1 MEIAGVLLD
10 VAQEF
15 DNIRY
20 LDVGGGLGVVE
31 KPSQLPLDLQAVD
44 QIFAE
49 IKQANPNT
57 EIWLEPGR
65 YLVAQA
71 GVVLAK
77 VTQTKGKDDVK
88 YLGLD
93 AGMHTLIRPSLYG
106 AYHEIKNLSRL
117 AQEPNEIYTVVGPIC
132 ESGDTLG
139 YDRHLPTSEEGD
151 VFVIGTAG
159 AYGRTMSS
167 DYNLRGLPP
176 EHFIDEA

>member
-1 MEIAGVLLD
+1 MLLD
-10 VAQEF
+10 VAKEF
-15 DNIRY
+15 SSVRY

-31 KPSQLPLDLQAVD
+31 KPSQAPLDLRAVD
-44 QIFAE
+44 EIFAE
-49 IKQANPNT
+49 VKRTYPQL

-106 AYHEIKNLSRL
+106 AYHEIRNLTRL
-117 AQEPNEIYTVVGPIC
+117 NEEPSEIYTVVGPIC

-139 YDRHLPTSEEGD
+139 YDRHLPSEEGD

-159 AYGRTMSS
+159 A
-167 DYNLRGLPP
+167 
-176 EHFIDEA
+176 